1 MVECHYP
8 RVRLVYYTALL
19 LLSNQILSETTCLR
33 QIRSLMALRETR
45 MRISAIL
52 FGSSTKALAGSA
64 KDRGILHPEQKMS

>member
-19 LLSNQILSETTCLR
+19 LLSIQILSETTCLR
-33 QIRSLMALRETR
+33 QTRSLMALRETR